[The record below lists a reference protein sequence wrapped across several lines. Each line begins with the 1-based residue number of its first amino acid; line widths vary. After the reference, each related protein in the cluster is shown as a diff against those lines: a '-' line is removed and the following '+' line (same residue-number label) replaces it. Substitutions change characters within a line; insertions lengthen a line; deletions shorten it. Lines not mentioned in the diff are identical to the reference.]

1 MGCSSSESEFR
12 GEFFLELTLRMSA
25 RPKEVYLASQRQ
37 RLDVDFK
44 DGYAHAIVPS
54 VEGHQMIV
62 FEI

>member
-12 GEFFLELTLRMSA
+12 GEFFLELSLRHERTAQRSLSGA
-25 RPKEVYLASQRQ
+25 KRQ

-44 DGYAHAIVPS
+44 DGYAHAIIPS